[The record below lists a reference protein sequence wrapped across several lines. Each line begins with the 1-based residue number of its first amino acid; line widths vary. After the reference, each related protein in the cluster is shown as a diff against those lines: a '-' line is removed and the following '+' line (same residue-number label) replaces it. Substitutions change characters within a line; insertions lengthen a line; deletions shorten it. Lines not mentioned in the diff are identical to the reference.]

1 MRAIP
6 EYKEDTAVVTK
17 NACVVVKRVPAPK
30 TGGLLAKI
38 KALDAAAAL
47 QSTATYGILL
57 RSVVSDNALC
67 FDSLLC
73 FDTSCEICHLGSP
86 VGLRPCHLVDR

>member
-1 MRAIP
+1 MFGLPLTRPVHADTCPMRA
-6 EYKEDTAVVTK
+6 EYKEDTAIVTK

-47 QSTATYGILL
+47 QSTATY
-57 RSVVSDNALC
+57 
-67 FDSLLC
+67 
-73 FDTSCEICHLGSP
+73 E
-86 VGLRPCHLVDR
+86 